1 MSARALLC
9 RRWPGRGELGCQV
22 DSLPTLSL
30 SCFGTRSGGWILSG
44 LCKEAGTAVEPNGS
58 LDRYC
63 SVRCLVV
70 LALPD
75 AVAMMTSAGQVAWWR
90 RADLAACRDL
100 DRFGNDERAESCILA
115 GVYSRMG
122 LSTG

>member
-9 RRWPGRGELGCQV
+9 RRRLGRGELGCQV

-44 LCKEAGTAVEPNGS
+44 LCKEAGTAVESNGS
-58 LDRYC
+58 LDRHC
-63 SVRCLVV
+63 SVRFLVV

-75 AVAMMTSAGQVAWWR
+75 AVAMMTSAGQVA
-90 RADLAACRDL
+90 
-100 DRFGNDERAESCILA
+100 
-115 GVYSRMG
+115 
-122 LSTG
+122 